1 MPTKQITKSKAKLK
15 YTKRNKNCN
24 SRVLKYKRHIKA
36 GNSIRNNIGRAY
48 NFKKTFRHVL
58 FIICLFI
65 LIGLLIYSFLNKKK

>member
-36 GNSIRNNIGRAY
+36 GNSIINNIAYAY
-48 NFKKTFRHVL
+48 NLRRTIRHIIFV
-58 FIICLFI
+58 ICLFL
-65 LIGLLIYSFLNKKK
+65 LIGLLIYSFLKKK

>member
-1 MPTKQITKSKAKLK
+1 MPTKQITESKAKLK

-36 GNSIRNNIGRAY
+36 GNIRNNIAYAY

-65 LIGLLIYSFLNKKK
+65 LIGLLIYSFLNKK